1 MKRTIRRGVFETNSS
16 SVHAISIS
24 EAGNLTYPKFVYFET
39 GKFGWEHEI
48 YHDKQNKAAYLWT
61 GILENYLVSEVET
74 IQDKITQML
83 SEEGVE
89 CEFTDCKKMC
99 EYKGEVYYS
108 PYGYI
113 DHACELKEWLDEVL
127 NDKSKLLAFLF
138 DSDSAVETWN
148 DNTMDDS
155 DFNYQVP
162 NGWTYYKGN

>member
-1 MKRTIRRGVFETNSS
+1 MKKVIRRGVFETNSS

-24 EAGNLTYPKFVYFET
+24 NAENLTYPKFVYFEE
-39 GKFGWEHEI
+39 GEFGWEHEI

-61 GILENYLVSEVET
+61 GILENYPVSEVKI

-83 SEEGVE
+83 SEESIE
-89 CEFTDCKKMC
+89 CEFEDCRQMC
-99 EYKGEVYYS
+99 EYNGEVYYS

-113 DHACELKEWLDEVL
+113 DHAYKLKDWLDEVL

-148 DNTMDDS
+148 DNIMDNS
-155 DFNYQVP
+155 DFDYQVP
-162 NGWTYYKGN
+162 DGWTYYKRN